1 MSTEP
6 DPSRPNVILTP
17 DSRLRVFISSTLKE
31 LAEEREVVRQS
42 VLKLRLLPVMFEAGA
57 RPHPARELYQ
67 AYLSQS
73 HVFVGIYWQSYGWV
87 GPGMEISGLEDE
99 FNLSSN
105 LPRLIYVKSP
115 APDREPG
122 LQRMLS
128 RLQQENSASY
138 KHFSSS
144 SELGELIENDLALLL
159 SESYEA
165 ASRKPAAEFTPRPLT
180 NIPFPRNPLLG
191 RTAEL
196 ETVCNWLAQ
205 DEIGLVTLT
214 GTGGTGKSRLALEA
228 ALELRSQFADGVF
241 LVSLTP
247 ITDPARV
254 IPTIAE
260 TLGVRETAQGRP
272 VEDVLLSYL
281 RGRRMLLVL
290 DNFEQVMGAA
300 PKVAQ
305 LLEACPRLKVVVT
318 SRAPLRVR
326 GEKELW
332 IQPLPVPD
340 LKRTSGLQQLSQY
353 ASVALFIQR
362 AQSVRA
368 DFKVTDENAP
378 AIAEICFRL
387 DGLPLA
393 IELAAA
399 RIRILTPQE
408 LLRRLSHRFDILRGG
423 TRDLPERQ
431 QTLRGAIDWSY
442 NLLTDPARALFRRL
456 SVFAGGCSLE
466 AAEAVCNLD
475 GDLGFSVLEQVEALV
490 DSSLLISIQGSD
502 GQQRFGMLES
512 LREYALERLA
522 ESGEEG
528 RVRRLHAEYLLRFA
542 EEVEPR
548 IRSAER
554 ARWRSFFEQD
564 LPNIRAVLDWSLS
577 ERDALE
583 IGQRLTGNLAFF
595 WALCGQT
602 SEGKRY
608 CEALLAA
615 ANENTPPAV
624 RAGLRSELGG
634 LTLLQGGT
642 KSPVLDWDETIQM
655 AREPGEKY
663 VLANALIMGGA
674 WALSSNDTAAA
685 AKRLEECQRLC
696 HETGDEWR
704 EALSTLWL
712 GNAAALRGEAER
724 SRELTERAIVLA
736 RHQGDPWLLIVP
748 LIDVAQTAFA
758 KGELDSAESTLRE
771 VEGMLRT
778 VDDLWSLSW
787 PLGALAQI
795 ELLRG
800 DLAGA
805 RAHIAEALQT
815 SREYGNMMSQ
825 IFSVVETAAALVLRY
840 GREGTES
847 GLRRQELMN
856 AARLCGATC
865 NFVDYPILLGSVV
878 TRDVYDALVAHVRAA
893 IEPEIWDPCFQEG
906 TTIPFERALDIADAE
921 LREALT

>member
-1 MSTEP
+1 MAAEP
-6 DPSRPNVILTP
+6 EPTKPNVILTP

-57 RPHPARELYQ
+57 RPHPARDLYQ

-73 HVFVGIYWQSYGWV
+73 HVFIGIYWQSYGWV
-87 GPGMEISGLEDE
+87 GPGMAISGLEDE
-99 FNLSSN
+99 FNLSSK

-115 APDREPG
+115 APNREPG
-122 LQRMLS
+122 LQQMLK
-128 RLQQENSASY
+128 RLQDQNSASY
-138 KHFSSS
+138 KHFSSGA
-144 SELGELIENDLALLL
+144 ELGELVENDLALLL

-165 ASRKPAAEFTPRPLT
+165 ASRKPAAEFTPRPVT
-180 NIPFPRNPLLG
+180 NIPFPRNALLG
-191 RTAEL
+191 RAVEL
-196 ETVCNWLAQ
+196 ETVCSWLSQ

-228 ALELRSQFADGVF
+228 ALELRSQFEDGVF

-247 ITDPARV
+247 VTDPVRV

-260 TLGVRETAQGRP
+260 TLGVHESAQGHA
-272 VEDVLLSYL
+272 VEDVLLGYL
-281 RGRRMLLVL
+281 RGRRVLLVL
-290 DNFEQVMGAA
+290 DNFEQVLAAA

-318 SRAPLRVR
+318 SRAPLRLR

-340 LKRTSGLQQLSQY
+340 LKRPSDSGQLSQY

-466 AAEAVCNLD
+466 AVEAVCNLD

-490 DSSLLISIQGSD
+490 NSSLLTSLQGPD
-502 GQQRFGMLES
+502 DQQHFSMLES
-512 LREYALERLA
+512 LREYAAERLA
-522 ESGEEG
+522 ESGEME
-528 RVRRLHAEYLLRFA
+528 RVRRTHAEYFLHFA
-542 EEVEPR
+542 RDVEPR

-554 ARWRSFFEQD
+554 ARWRAFFEQD
-564 LPNIRAVLDWSLS
+564 LSNIRVVLDWSLT
-577 ERDALE
+577 EADALE
-583 IGQRLTGNLAFF
+583 IGQRLASALAFF

-602 SEGKRY
+602 SEGKHY

-615 ANENTPPAV
+615 ANESTPPDV
-624 RAGLRSELGG
+624 RSGLRSELGA

-642 KSPVLDWDETIQM
+642 RSAVFDWDETIRL

-663 VLANALIMGGA
+663 ILLNALLLGGA
-674 WALSSNDTAAA
+674 WALASNDLTAAKA
-685 AKRLEECQRLC
+685 RLEESQRCC
-696 HETGDEWR
+696 HEMGDEWR
-704 EALSTLWL
+704 ESLSTLWL
-712 GNAAALRGEAER
+712 GNAAALRGEAEQ
-724 SRELTERAIVLA
+724 SRALTERAIRLA

-758 KGELDSAESTLRE
+758 KGDLESAETTFRE
-771 VEGMLRT
+771 VEAILRT
-778 VDDLWSLSW
+778 VDDQWSLSW

-800 DLAGA
+800 DLTGA
-805 RAHIAEALQT
+805 RAHVIEALQL
-815 SREYGNMMSQ
+815 SREYGNVMAQ
-825 IFSVVETAAALVLRY
+825 IFSVVETACALALRY
-840 GREGTES
+840 GGEGAGP
-847 GLRRQELMN
+847 GLRQQELMN
-856 AARLCGATC
+856 AARLCGATR

-878 TRDVYDALVAHVRAA
+878 TRDVYDALVAQVRGA
-893 IEPEIWDPCFQEG
+893 IEPSIWDPCFQEG
-906 TTIPFERALDIADAE
+906 TTIPFEQALDIADAE
-921 LREALT
+921 LREALA